1 MPHNTSVLTSLNRYK
16 VNMTILNELTGGDLR
31 SDGKADE
38 VAEKVLRNPLLLKEL
53 IEGLH
58 SSDDVIKMR
67 TAHALEYISRKNPE
81 LLEPVKPTLVNS
93 ASDTLP
99 EVRWHLAQ
107 IFGNVPLSQKE
118 RDAVVSILFDY
129 LDGESILVKAWS
141 IESLGALAEK
151 DGDIRDR
158 IIQRIEPFQND
169 KSPAV
174 RKRALKVVRNLT
186 DGRIL
191 FPQVGLS

>member
-1 MPHNTSVLTSLNRYK
+1 MS
-16 VNMTILNELTGGDLR
+16 ILNEFTGGDLR
-31 SDGKADE
+31 SDGKANK
-38 VAEKVLRNPLLLKEL
+38 VAEKVLKNPLLLKEL

-58 SSDDVIKMR
+58 SSDNVIKMR

-81 LLEPVKPTLVNS
+81 LLEPVKPTLVNA

-118 RDAVVSILFDY
+118 QDVVVSILFDY

-141 IESLGALAEK
+141 IASLGVLAEK
-151 DGDIRDR
+151 DGNIRDR

-174 RKRALKVVRNLT
+174 RNRAFKALRNLT
-186 DGRIL
+186 DEEI
-191 FPQVGLS
+191 